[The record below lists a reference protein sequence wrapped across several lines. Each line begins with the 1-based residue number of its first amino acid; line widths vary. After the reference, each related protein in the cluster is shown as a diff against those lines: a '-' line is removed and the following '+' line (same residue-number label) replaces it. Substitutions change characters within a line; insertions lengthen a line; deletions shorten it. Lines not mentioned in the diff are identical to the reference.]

1 MIAPNRKRRGEAIVN
16 NVLSQP
22 PPAGKW
28 PPLVGPDG
36 IRRALVR
43 LVEAVEDDLGEVRY
57 MLEDRAFGVELCHY
71 ADVFAIAGDL
81 AMVGRREERLREK
94 LKTMADREGRD

>member
-1 MIAPNRKRRGEAIVN
+1 MATVRCDTCGLSMQVPVGGRRQCACGAWLSGDEAPVAIPV
-16 NVLSQP
+16 
-22 PPAGKW
+22 
-28 PPLVGPDG
+28 
-36 IRRALVR
+36 
-43 LVEAVEDDLGEVRY
+43 VEAVEDDLGEVRY